1 MNQIFDTAML
11 KHHRVDYSPRI
22 DKDGAGRPTISG
34 RAAFLIIFAVIAFVP
49 IGLLSG
55 LAA

>member
-1 MNQIFDTAML
+1 MSPIFDTAML
-11 KHHRVDYSPRI
+11 KHHRVDYTPRI
-22 DKDGAGRPTISG
+22 DRDCAGRRTVHG
-34 RAAFLIIFAVIAFVP
+34 RAAFLIILTLIASVP